1 MFFAEI
7 LKQIKKIKK
16 TMEVAEGQALQVD
29 QGIAK
34 IELYLYESHYIEI
47 SKISFEILFYL

>member
-29 QGIAK
+29 QGMK
-34 IELYLYESHYIEI
+34 
-47 SKISFEILFYL
+47 